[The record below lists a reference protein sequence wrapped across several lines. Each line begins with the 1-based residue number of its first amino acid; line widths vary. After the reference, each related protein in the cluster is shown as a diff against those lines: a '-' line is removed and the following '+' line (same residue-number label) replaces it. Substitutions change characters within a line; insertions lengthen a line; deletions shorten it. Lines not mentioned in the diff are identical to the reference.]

1 MHPPAPPALDDRFAA
16 ALSDARVLVVGLG
29 GLGAPAAA
37 TLADAG
43 VGTLGLIDP
52 DRVELSNLPRQPLY
66 DEHDVGRPKVEAARA
81 RLVGSHPTLAVE
93 TWAARFEANDA
104 ALAAEFDVVLDGTDS
119 IAAKFLLS
127 DTACRLGVPLVHAGA
142 LGFRAQVLTILPGAT
157 ACYRCI
163 FEEPPPP
170 DDVPSCQEAGVVA
183 PAVMLAGTL
192 QASDA
197 IRLLTGERPAF
208 AGRLLTI
215 DTRDG
220 TWRSV
225 PVSRYPG
232 CGACGH
238 IADDA
243 AFGRSCIQ

>member
-1 MHPPAPPALDDRFAA
+1 MHPLPAPAA
-16 ALSDARVLVVGLG
+16 NLADARVLIVGLG

-43 VGTLGLIDP
+43 VGRLGLVDP
-52 DRVELSNLPRQPLY
+52 DRVELSNLPRQLLY
-66 DEHDVGRPKVEAARA
+66 DEHDVGRPKVDAARA
-81 RLVGSHPTLAVE
+81 RLAASHPALTVE
-93 TWAARFEANDA
+93 TWVERFQAEHAP
-104 ALAAEFDVVLDGTDS
+104 LAAAFDVVLDGTDS

-127 DTACRLGVPLVHAGA
+127 DTACALGVPLVHAGA
-142 LGFRAQVLTILPGAT
+142 LGFRAQVLTILPGET

-170 DDVPSCQEAGVVA
+170 DDVPSCQEAGVAA
-183 PAVMLAGTL
+183 PAVVLAGTL
-192 QASDA
+192 QAADA
-197 IRLLTGERPAF
+197 IRLLSGERPAF

-215 DTRDG
+215 DTRHG

-232 CGACGH
+232 CSACGH

>member
-1 MHPPAPPALDDRFAA
+1 MPPPASITALA
-16 ALSDARVLVVGLG
+16 DARVLVVGLG

-43 VGTLGLIDP
+43 VKMLGLIDP
-52 DRVELSNLPRQPLY
+52 DHIERSNLPRQPLY
-66 DEHDVGRPKVEAARA
+66 DDADVGRLKVDAARE
-81 RLVGSHPTLAVE
+81 RLRAGRGDLVVE
-93 TWAARFEANDA
+93 TWAERFDAGNA

-119 IAAKFLLS
+119 IATKFLLS
-127 DTACRLGVPLVHAGA
+127 DTACRRGVPLVHAGA
-142 LGFRAQVLTILPGAT
+142 LGFRAQVLTILPGET

-170 DDVPSCQEAGVVA
+170 DDLPSCQEAGVMGPSVN
-183 PAVMLAGTL
+183 LAGTL
-192 QASDA
+192 QAADA
-197 IRLLTGERPAF
+197 LRLLTGERPAF

-215 DTRDG
+215 DTRAG

-232 CGACGH
+232 CSACAR

-243 AFGRSCIQ
+243 AFGRSCMP

>member
-1 MHPPAPPALDDRFAA
+1 MHPPASNA
-16 ALSDARVLVVGLG
+16 ALADARVLVVGLG

-37 TLADAG
+37 TLAEAG
-43 VGTLGLIDP
+43 VGMLGLVDP

-66 DEHDVGRPKVEAARA
+66 GDGDVGRPKVEAARE
-81 RLVGSHPTLAVE
+81 RLHAMRGDLVVE
-93 TWAARFEANDA
+93 TWAERFEAGHA
-104 ALAAEFDVVLDGTDS
+104 ALAARFDVVLDGTDS
-119 IAAKFLLS
+119 IAAKFMLS
-127 DTACRLGVPLVHAGA
+127 DTACATRVPLVHAGA
-142 LGFRAQVLTILPGAT
+142 LGFRAQVLTILPGET

-170 DDVPSCQEAGVVA
+170 DDVPSCQEAGVMG
-183 PAVMLAGTL
+183 PAVNLAGTL
-192 QASDA
+192 QAADA
-197 IRLLTGERPAF
+197 VRLLVGERPAF

-215 DTRDG
+215 DTRTG

-232 CGACGH
+232 CSACAR

-243 AFGRSCIQ
+243 AIGRSCMP